1 MAVSQEGTRVGRVC
15 LVGSLP
21 IMQLGIDLGTTRTLV
36 AAADRGNFPVVSFL
50 DSAGDSIEHI
60 PSAVA
65 LSGSRLVYG
74 FEALAAHDDGAPIVR
89 SFKRQL
95 ADPGV
100 TMDSRLQ
107 VGDLQ
112 VPLVDV
118 LTGFLAHV
126 RQQIVR
132 DSTIS
137 RHLSRNQSLDVAV
150 AVPAHAH
157 SAQRFLTLE
166 AFGRAGFDVRAMINE
181 PSAAG
186 FEYTHRQGHTLSSR
200 RTKVIVYDLGGGT
213 WDSSLVRVDDKAHEV
228 LDSLGINRLGG
239 DDFDEL
245 LALEALGIARV
256 PRDNLTDDQWA
267 QLLEECR
274 IAKERLAP
282 QTRRI
287 VVDVMDEPTVVPV
300 DRFFEAV
307 APLVERT
314 IEAMGPLVGGL
325 DDFADFAE
333 VAGIY
338 LVGGGSSLPIV
349 ARMLRS
355 KFGRRVHRSP
365 YPAASTAIGLAIS
378 QDPDAGYSL
387 ADRLSRG
394 LGVYREAHGGSQLA
408 FDALVDR
415 DLQVSLDSDVVVTR
429 RYRAAH
435 NVGWFRFVEYSMLDE
450 TGQPR
455 GDLAPFAEVVFPFDS
470 ALQNSEDLRGIPVE
484 RRQHGPEIEERYRID
499 RHGIM
504 HLEIRDLDTGFE
516 TRRSL
521 TLPAT

>member
-1 MAVSQEGTRVGRVC
+1 MTPRSAATSPGT
-15 LVGSLP
+15 
-21 IMQLGIDLGTTRTLV
+21 
-36 AAADRGNFPVVSFL
+36 
-50 DSAGDSIEHI
+50 
-60 PSAVA
+60 
-65 LSGSRLVYG
+65 SRWTS
-74 FEALAAHDDGAPIVR
+74 R
-89 SFKRQL
+89 SRS
-95 ADPGV
+95 P
-100 TMDSRLQ
+100 
-107 VGDLQ
+107 
-112 VPLVDV
+112 P
-118 LTGFLAHV
+118 
-126 RQQIVR
+126 
-132 DSTIS
+132 
-137 RHLSRNQSLDVAV
+137 
-150 AVPAHAH
+150 AH
-157 SAQRFLTLE
+157 SAQRFLTLRL
-166 AFGRAGFDVRAMINE
+166 GRAGFDVRAMINE

-355 KFGRRVHRSP
+355 SSD
-365 YPAASTAIGLAIS
+365 AASTALHIPQRQPQSVLPS
-378 QDPDAGYSL
+378 P
-387 ADRLSRG
+387 R
-394 LGVYREAHGGSQLA
+394 
-408 FDALVDR
+408 
-415 DLQVSLDSDVVVTR
+415 TR
-429 RYRAAH
+429 RR
-435 NVGWFRFVEYSMLDE
+435 V
-450 TGQPR
+450 P
-455 GDLAPFAEVVFPFDS
+455 
-470 ALQNSEDLRGIPVE
+470 
-484 RRQHGPEIEERYRID
+484 
-499 RHGIM
+499 
-504 HLEIRDLDTGFE
+504 
-516 TRRSL
+516 RRSAVPR
-521 TLPAT
+521 TGRIP

>member
-1 MAVSQEGTRVGRVC
+1 
-15 LVGSLP
+15 
-21 IMQLGIDLGTTRTLV
+21 MQLGIDLGTTRTLV
-36 AAADRGNFPVVSFL
+36 AAADRGNFPVVSFS
-50 DSAGDSIEHI
+50 DSSGDACEHI
-60 PSAVA
+60 PSSVA
-65 LSGSRLVYG
+65 LVGSRLVYG
-74 FEALAAHDDGAPIVR
+74 FDALSAHEDGAPIVR

-100 TMDSRLQ
+100 TMDSQLRI
-107 VGDLQ
+107 GDLS

-126 RQQIVR
+126 RQQIVQ

-213 WDSSLVRVDDKAHEV
+213 WDSSLVRVDDRAHEV

-245 LALEALGIARV
+245 LALEALGVAGV
-256 PRDNLTDDQWA
+256 PRDNLTDEQWVA
-267 QLLEECR
+267 LMDECR

-287 VVDVMDEPTVVPV
+287 VVDVADAPTVVPV
-300 DRFFEAV
+300 KLFFDSV
-307 APLVERT
+307 APLIERT
-314 IEAMGPLVGGL
+314 IHAMAPLVGGL
-325 DDFADFAE
+325 DDPTDLAE

-338 LVGGGSSLPIV
+338 LVGGGSALPLV
-349 ARMLRS
+349 ARMLRAQ
-355 KFGRRVHRSP
+355 FGRRVHRSP

-394 LGVYREAHGGSQLA
+394 LGVYRESHGGSQLA

-415 DLQVSLDSDVVVTR
+415 DLEVSLDRDVIVTR

-450 TGQPR
+450 SGQPR
-455 GDLAPFAEVVFPFDS
+455 GDLAPLAEVVFPFDPE
-470 ALQNSEDLRGIPVE
+470 LQRVDGVERVPVE
-484 RRQHGPEIEERYRID
+484 RRPDGPEIEERYRVD

-516 TRRSL
+516 IHRSL
-521 TLPAT
+521 TLPSS

>member
-1 MAVSQEGTRVGRVC
+1 
-15 LVGSLP
+15 
-21 IMQLGIDLGTTRTLV
+21 MQLGIDLGTTRTLV
-36 AAADRGNFPVVSFL
+36 AAADRGNFPVVSFT
-50 DSAGDSIEHI
+50 DSSGDSVEHI

-65 LSGSRLVYG
+65 LDGPKLRYG
-74 FEALAAHDDGAPIVR
+74 FDAIAAHADGAPIVR

-95 ADPGV
+95 ADPTV
-100 TMDSRLQ
+100 TMDSKIRIGK
-107 VGDLQ
+107 VE

-126 RQQIVR
+126 KQQVLR
-132 DSTIS
+132 ESTIS
-137 RHLSRNQSLDVAV
+137 RHLSRNQSLNAAV

-245 LALEALGIARV
+245 LALEALGVAGV
-256 PRDNLTDDQWA
+256 AHEALSSEAWA
-267 QLLEECR
+267 NLLEECR
-274 IAKERLAP
+274 MAKERLAP

-287 VVDVMDEPTVVPV
+287 VVDVLDEPAVVPV
-300 DRFFEAV
+300 ARFYEAV
-307 APLVERT
+307 APLVKQT
-314 IEAMGPLVGGL
+314 IDALNPLVGGL
-325 DDFADFAE
+325 EDPSDFAE
-333 VAGIY
+333 IAGIY
-338 LVGGGSSLPIV
+338 LVGGGSALPLV
-349 ARMLRS
+349 ARMLRER
-355 KFGRRVHRSP
+355 FGRRVHRSP

-394 LGVYREAHGGSQLA
+394 LGVYRESLGGAQLT

-415 DLQVSLDSDVVVTR
+415 DLVVSQQRDVVVTR
-429 RYRAAH
+429 QYQAAH
-435 NVGWFRFVEYSMLDE
+435 NIGWFRFVEYSSLDAS
-450 TGQPR
+450 GQPR
-455 GDLAPFAEVVFPFDS
+455 GDLAPLAEVVFPFDPE
-470 ALQNSEDLRGIPVE
+470 LQSSDDIRQVPVH
-484 RRQHGPEIEERYRID
+484 RKPGGPEIEERYRVD
-499 RHGIM
+499 MHGIM
-504 HLEIRDLDTGFE
+504 HVEIRDLTTGFE
-516 TRRSL
+516 VKRSL
-521 TLPAT
+521 TLPAA